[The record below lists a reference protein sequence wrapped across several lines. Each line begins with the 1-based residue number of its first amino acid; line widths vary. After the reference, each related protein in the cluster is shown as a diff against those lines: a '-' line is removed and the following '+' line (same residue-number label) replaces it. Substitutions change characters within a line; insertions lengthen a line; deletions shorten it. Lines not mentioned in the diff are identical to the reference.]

1 MHSSLHFKNPYWLAL
16 KTYCVF
22 RIFQLVL
29 WTSSS
34 CQMRPSHSCPPQWFP
49 QYRDEGVKESTWNAT
64 TYNILTQTPRVCFH
78 KQDLL
83 CSVLFIQTA
92 YCHIYIYKEWNIRMK
107 WTLWA
112 LPNAYEAESTSL
124 FLFYHLFMF
133 PAAAT
138 ILNLCP
144 FYYLFDRILLHVFL
158 SLSSFLVLSFSNRF
172 HMLVFVLL
180 RSGHWTARCNCVQV

>member
-1 MHSSLHFKNPYWLAL
+1 MDKLILS
-16 KTYCVF
+16 
-22 RIFQLVL
+22 
-29 WTSSS
+29 
-34 CQMRPSHSCPPQWFP
+34 
-49 QYRDEGVKESTWNAT
+49 DETLTFLPTTVIPTIQRMGGGGGESTWNAT

-124 FLFYHLFMF
+124 FLFYHIFFCSQQQPLYWTFALFIICLIEF
-133 PAAAT
+133 CYTCFCPQVACLENPRDGGAWWAAVYGVARSWT
-138 ILNLCP
+138 RLKW
-144 FYYLFDRILLHVFL
+144 
-158 SLSSFLVLSFSNRF
+158 LSSSSSNE
-172 HMLVFVLL
+172 
-180 RSGHWTARCNCVQV
+180 

>member
-1 MHSSLHFKNPYWLAL
+1 MHGPLHFKIAYWLAL

-49 QYRDEGVKESTWNAT
+49 QYRDGGVKESTWNAT

-124 FLFYHLFMF
+124 FLFYHIFFCSQQQPLYWTFALFIICLIEF
-133 PAAAT
+133 CYTCFCPQVACLENPRDGGAWWAAVYGVARSWT
-138 ILNLCP
+138 RLKW
-144 FYYLFDRILLHVFL
+144 L
-158 SLSSFLVLSFSNRF
+158 S
-172 HMLVFVLL
+172 
-180 RSGHWTARCNCVQV
+180 T